1 MDQTPFS
8 DLIPAANS
16 HPADNAGNPFN
27 DLIPGNQKPQPR
39 GVSDVAK
46 DIGKSAYSGLRLGAY
61 GIAGTPGLVAELGA
75 KGIDYAARKASEAI
89 GLDYQSPRENP
100 KNLSGLITG
109 ENNKKEPLLG
119 FNLPTPQDFADYD
132 AKQPGVLAGPL
143 YEPQTTAGKYARTI
157 GEFAPGL
164 IAPGGIVG
172 NAIKNVALPA
182 IASETAGQ
190 LTEGS
195 PYEPYARAGAAIATG
210 GATALLSRPSGAADV
225 IRQRIQA
232 GEITA
237 NDINAARGLIHDAQ
251 ARGVRLTWPEAIE
264 QVKPGSNL
272 TGLQR
277 TLEGAPQ
284 SSPRMSAFMADRPA
298 DVNRAVGNELPN
310 IGPRTASPSNIG
322 PNAGREAEAA
332 LNDARGAINRAS
344 EPYYTASAT
353 VQLTPAEMQRVRALP
368 GYAEA
373 RDAVRNDPQ
382 LARYVAGLPENSVG
396 FLNEVKKYLDAAA
409 ENASSAVNAQKNMQR
424 SAGYGSDAAAV
435 KNAAVN
441 ASPDYQRA
449 LEIQSLARERYL
461 QPLLDGPLG
470 KIAGQDTKTRD
481 AINALFPAN
490 PLPNSQRE
498 ISRTVQVVGR
508 NRPAVAEQLVRAHIE
523 SVFNESAQNLQSGA
537 NQMGGAKFASTLTGN
552 PQQRANLEAAVR
564 ALPNGSARWN
574 GFNRLLE
581 ILEATGKRQ
590 NVGSR
595 TAFNVEELKSLES
608 GGAIGNVAKTA
619 ASPGK
624 WLSLINDR
632 WSRYQLGSNLDELA
646 RIITDPQSG
655 PLLARLASMPSDS
668 SRAAAAVGRLLY
680 LGGQPAQT
688 VKPSNDVGR

>member
-1 MDQTPFS
+1 MAETNPFS
-8 DLIPAANS
+8 DLVPAS
-16 HPADNAGNPFN
+16 GQQPIAGSENPFI
-27 DLIPGNQKPQPR
+27 DLIPGESKSVKR
-39 GVSDVAK
+39 GVGDTLK
-46 DIGKSAYSGLRLGAY
+46 DIGRSAYTGLRQGA
-61 GIAGTPGLVAELGA
+61 AGVMGAPGLVAELGG
-75 KGIDYAARKASEAI
+75 KGIDFAARKASEAL
-89 GLDYQSPRENP
+89 GLDYQSPMDVEQTR
-100 KNLSGLITG
+100 SGI
-109 ENNKKEPLLG
+109 K
-119 FNLPTPQDFADYD
+119 LPTPQDFANKDIRE
-132 AKQPGVLAGPL
+132 AGPY

-157 GEFAPGL
+157 GEFAPGML
-164 IAPGGIVG
+164 APGGIVG
-172 NAIKNVALPA
+172 NAVKNVILPA
-182 IASETAGQ
+182 VASEAAGQ

-195 PYEPYARAGAAIATG
+195 QYEPYARAAAAIGTG
-210 GATALLSRPSGAADV
+210 GATALLSRPTGAAEV
-225 IRQRIQA
+225 LRSRIA
-232 GEITA
+232 SGEITPA
-237 NDINAARGLIHDAQ
+237 HIATARTLMQDAQ
-251 ARGVRLTWPEAIE
+251 ARGIRLTWPEAIE
-264 QVKPGSNL
+264 QVAPGSNL

-284 SSPRMSAFMADRPA
+284 SSPRMSEFMADRPA
-298 DVNRAVGNELPN
+298 DISRAFNNEIPN
-310 IGPRTASPSNIG
+310 IGPRTASPSTIG

-353 VQLTPAEMQRVRALP
+353 VQLTPQEMQQVRALP

-373 RDAVRNDPQ
+373 ANAVRSDPQ
-382 LARYVAGLPENSVG
+382 LARYVQGLPENSIG

-409 ENASSAVNAQKNMQR
+409 ESASAPINAQRNMQR

-435 KNAAVN
+435 KNAAIN

-470 KIAGQDTKTRD
+470 KIAGQDTATRD

-523 SVFNESAQNLQSGA
+523 STFNEAAQNLQSGA

-564 ALPNGSARWN
+564 ALPNGGDRWA

-595 TAFNVEELKSLES
+595 TAFNVEELKSLET
-608 GGAIGNVAKTA
+608 GGVPGNAIKTA

-624 WLSLINDR
+624 WLSLVNDK
-632 WSRYQLGSNLDELA
+632 WSKYQLGSNLDELA

-655 PLLARLASMPSDS
+655 ALLHRLASMPPDS
-668 SRAAAAVGRLLY
+668 SRAVAAAGRLLY
-680 LGGQPAQT
+680 MGGRPSQT
-688 VKPSNDVGR
+688 VQPNNEVRR